1 MRNTDATAGKRATR
15 WPSRQHEDGFTLIE
29 LLVVLVILGLVV
41 TFVAPAMINQLGSAK
56 HKIAQ
61 QSIERLTGIV
71 DLYRLDIGSY
81 PTTDQGLESLNAAP
95 TGVAGWNGPYLKD
108 AEGIRDPWGRV
119 YDYRSPSQRP
129 GRSYDI
135 VSLGAD
141 GKTGGTG
148 EDADL
153 INR

>member
-1 MRNTDATAGKRATR
+1 MRNTDATAEKRATR
-15 WPSRQHEDGFTLIE
+15 WPSRQYEDGFTLIE

-71 DLYRLDIGSY
+71 DLYRLDVGSY
-81 PTTDQGLESLNAAP
+81 PTTDQGLESLNAGP

-119 YDYRSPSQRP
+119 YGYRSPSQRP

-141 GKTGGTG
+141 GKTGGT
-148 EDADL
+148 EKTA
-153 INR
+153 I

>member
-1 MRNTDATAGKRATR
+1 MRNTDATAEKRATR

-71 DLYRLDIGSY
+71 DLYRLDVGSY
-81 PTTDQGLESLNAAP
+81 PTTDQGLELLNAAP

-108 AEGIRDPWGRV
+108 AEGICDPWGRV
-119 YDYRSPSQRP
+119 YGYRSPS
-129 GRSYDI
+129 
-135 VSLGAD
+135 
-141 GKTGGTG
+141 
-148 EDADL
+148 
-153 INR
+153 